1 MSKKNFMVALAALLF
16 PLGAKAQYTIY
27 PIPQQQIAGS
37 EQVSF
42 TKTVNIICEKG
53 IDSATRE
60 RARQVFSEHG
70 MQVVFGTRA
79 HTKYSNIW
87 LGIAGSRQQADRKAE
102 KLKISREVFDVK
114 NKFDR
119 HLLAL
124 TNGGKHVAELIILGE
139 HTNATFY
146 ALASLEQML
155 DAGTQRMECVTLADY
170 ADRQS
175 RGLVEGFYGYPYT
188 LEVKKDLM
196 RFLMRYKMNTYLYG
210 AKSDPY
216 HSQYWKEP
224 YPTELTPEQV
234 KNGWL
239 SQNMI
244 RETSRTSAQ
253 TKVNFIWA
261 IHPGDDFVYKP
272 SVINDIMSKFSQM
285 HNLGIRQFAVFV
297 DDVSV
302 PSKNEDLK
310 ANADHL
316 TLLQQ
321 AIEKKWNY
329 AGATPNDTV
338 RPLHFVPQI
347 YSTSFAPDTAQY
359 NRFFQALSHTPEYVT
374 IYTTGN
380 DVWSVPNSA
389 DLEQPKAQLGRDV
402 AWWWNYPCNDN
413 ADGQLFTLDTY
424 ANFTEMPAVANDATL
439 PKVLKGGLGLVS
451 NPMQQG
457 EVSKI
462 PLFSVANYAWNSEA
476 FDNISTWKTAF
487 KATLPGNKTAQ
498 EAFLFLAPY
507 LSYNDTPALE
517 QLAEKYKKTGESK
530 DLVELVKTIEKHC
543 HTLIALKDSKIHHE
557 QLLYNDLAPW
567 LLKLQTMARLTHELI
582 ALTTNTKTDNR
593 WQIYEQLL
601 EQAQKLTTDEA
612 YKAYALEGMGNNI
625 TTSVRP
631 SQPSQKTLLPLVDYL
646 KQHAL
651 DNYLNQQPLP
661 EAAQCCSNAKD
672 VSAVVTGKD
681 TLTLVLN
688 KPVKLAAGQWVGIQ
702 LPAPTRF
709 TRIAITNK
717 LPKGTTIV
725 TSDNGKQWKKAT
737 GRNLPSENYIRYIGL
752 ANTGKQQANLKAG
765 KLPFELLMPE
775 ATKVEAD
782 SIPNPTVWDDHNA
795 TKMHDGDFNTFLCI
809 DRGQKIDDAY
819 ILKLSKPQPIYR
831 VRLALGTTN
840 GDYMKKAKVQISAD
854 GKEWQDLEI
863 YGTSDTL
870 FGVEHKQMEAY
881 SYEATRC
888 DFDGKG
894 QQAQYVRFVLKELN
908 DGKWLRVYEME
919 VNGPGTY
926 EQPHCEDGLKLGY
939 LQTNDADPSTST
951 AKALKKGNAGELI
964 YHFQNYSLL
973 DMVKLYCNTETMKGV
988 EFAISTDLKNWM
1000 PVDAKL
1006 ANGVLTIPFD
1016 QTNNHAV
1023 ALKLTWNGTTAPAI
1037 HEVIE
1042 VATDSAYPAVQ
1053 PLK

>member
-1 MSKKNFMVALAALLF
+1 MNKKNLLAAVAALLF
-16 PLGAKAQYTIY
+16 PLGAAAQYTIY
-27 PIPQQQIAGS
+27 PIPQQQLAGK
-37 EQVSF
+37 ERVSF
-42 TKTVNIICEKG
+42 TPTVNVVCEKG
-53 IDSATRE
+53 IDNATRE
-60 RARQVFSEHG
+60 RVKQVLAEHG
-70 MQVVFGTRA
+70 LQATFGQRA
-79 HTKYSNIW
+79 NAKLSNIW
-87 LGIAGSRQQADRKAE
+87 LGIAGSRGVADRRAE
-102 KLKISREVFDVK
+102 RLKLPREVFAVQG
-114 NKFDR
+114 KFDR

-124 TNGGKHVAELIILGE
+124 ANGGKQVAEVVILGE
-139 HTNATFY
+139 HTNAAFY

-155 DAGTQRMECVTLADY
+155 DAGTQHMACVTLADY

-239 SQNMI
+239 SQDMV
-244 RETSRTSAQ
+244 RETSRMSEM

-272 SVINDIMSKFSQM
+272 QVIDDIMGKFERM
-285 HNLGIRQFAVFV
+285 HSLGVRQFAVFV
-297 DDVSV
+297 DDVSL
-302 PSKNEDLK
+302 PTKDEDLK

-316 TLLQQ
+316 TKLQQ

-329 AGATPNDTV
+329 AGALPADTV

-347 YSTSFAPDTAQY
+347 YCTGFAPDTTQY
-359 NRFFQALSHTPEYVT
+359 NRFFQALSHTPKYITV
-374 IYTTGN
+374 YTTGN

-389 DLEQPKAQLGRDV
+389 DLEQPKKQLGSDV

-413 ADGQLFTLDTY
+413 ADGQLFPLDTY
-424 ANFTEMPAVANDATL
+424 ANFGEMPAVVNDAKL

-476 FDNISTWKTAF
+476 FDNMTSWKAAF
-487 KATLPGNKTAQ
+487 GAALPGNKPAQ
-498 EAFLFLAPY
+498 EAFCFLAPY
-507 LSYNDTPALE
+507 LSYNDTEVLAE
-517 QLAEKYKKTGESK
+517 LAEKYKKTGECK
-530 DLVELVKTIEKHC
+530 ELVELVKTIEKHC
-543 HTLIALKDSKIHHE
+543 GTLVALKDSKQQHE

-567 LLKLQTMARLTHELI
+567 LLKLQTMARLTHEL
-582 ALTTNTKTDNR
+582 LTNANGTNTADR
-593 WQIYEQLL
+593 WEAYTRLL
-601 EQAQKLTTDEA
+601 AQAQGLATDEA
-612 YKAYALEGMGNNI
+612 YKAYALEGMGNKI

-646 KQHAL
+646 TQHAL
-651 DNYLNQQPLP
+651 DNYLNQQPVAT
-661 EAAQCCSNAKD
+661 AARCCSNAK
-672 VSAVVTGKD
+672 VGSAVVTGKD
-681 TLTLVLN
+681 TLALVLN
-688 KPVKLAAGQWVGIQ
+688 GEVQLAAGQWAGIE
-702 LPAPTRF
+702 LPAPTRL
-709 TRIAITNK
+709 TRPVLTGK
-717 LPKGTTIV
+717 LPKGSTLV
-725 TSDNGKQWKKAT
+725 MSANGKLWTKVT
-737 GRNLPSENYIRYIGL
+737 TTNLPVEGYVRYVGV
-752 ANTGKQQANLKAG
+752 ANTGKRRATLKAG

-782 SIPNPTVWDDHNA
+782 SIPNPTVWDDHNGA
-795 TKMHDGDFNTFLCI
+795 KMHDGDFNTFLCI
-809 DRGQKIDDAY
+809 NRGQLVDDAY
-819 ILKLSKPQPIYR
+819 MLKLTKLQPIYR

-854 GKEWQDLEI
+854 GKEWHDLEI
-863 YGTSDTL
+863 CGTTDTL
-870 FGVEHKQMEAY
+870 FGVDHAQMEAY

-894 QQAQYVRFVLKELN
+894 REAQYVRFVLKELN

-926 EQPHCEDGLKLGY
+926 EQPNCEDGLKLGY

-951 AKALKKGNAGELI
+951 ARARKQGDVGELI
-964 YHFQNYSLL
+964 YHFSNYTLL
-973 DMVKLYCNTETMKGV
+973 NEVKLYCYPQTIKGV
-988 EFAISTDLKNWM
+988 ELAISTDLQNWM
-1000 PVDAKL
+1000 PVEAQL
-1006 ANGVLTIPFD
+1006 TNGVLTIPFNK
-1016 QTNNHAV
+1016 TNNHAV
-1023 ALKLTWNGTTAPAI
+1023 ALRLTWNGSVIPTI
-1037 HEVIE
+1037 HEVVE
-1042 VATDSAYPAVQ
+1042 VASANAYPAIQ
-1053 PLK
+1053 LAK